1 MNSYFLGVVL
11 QIVRIF
17 ALMLIKFEARHLYV
31 RHYGSNMTMQ
41 CIFWEEDG
49 ALSSTV
55 NSWWMAIPNILSS
68 MSFILL
74 GVGAYEF
81 FCAQTPYS
89 MRGLIFGCANGS
101 AIVFLLVGYGIS
113 EPFTHHL
120 INWGTGTI
128 SCGFWYLLLI
138 GLLMVI
144 FTTLWWII
152 MKYYNGRKREDVLPN
167 EHIFAERYYDKVIDN
182 DMQPQ

>member
-1 MNSYFLGVVL
+1 ML
-11 QIVRIF
+11 QIVRIV
-17 ALMLIKFEARHLYV
+17 ALMLIEFEARRLYI
-31 RHYGSNMTMQ
+31 RYYGTNMTIQ
-41 CIFWEEDG
+41 CIVWEEDD
-49 ALSSTV
+49 ALNSTV
-55 NSWWMAIPNILSS
+55 DSWWMTIPIMLNS

-74 GVGAYEF
+74 IVGAYEF
-81 FCAQTPYS
+81 ICAQNPYS

-101 AIVFLLVGYGIS
+101 TIVFLLVGYGIS
-113 EPFTHHL
+113 EFFTWHL

-144 FTTLWWII
+144 FTAVLLILV
-152 MKYYNGRKREDVLPN
+152 KYYKGRRREDVLPN

>member
-1 MNSYFLGVVL
+1 
-11 QIVRIF
+11 
-17 ALMLIKFEARHLYV
+17 
-31 RHYGSNMTMQ
+31 
-41 CIFWEEDG
+41 
-49 ALSSTV
+49 
-55 NSWWMAIPNILSS
+55 MAIPNIVRS

-101 AIVFLLVGYGIS
+101 AILFLLIGYGIS
-113 EPFTHHL
+113 KPFTDRHL

-138 GLLMVI
+138 GLLMMI
-144 FTTLWWII
+144 FTAMLLILI
-152 MKYYNGRKREDVLPN
+152 KYYKYRKREDMLPN
-167 EHIFAERYYDKVIDN
+167 EHIFAKKYYDKD
-182 DMQPQ
+182 